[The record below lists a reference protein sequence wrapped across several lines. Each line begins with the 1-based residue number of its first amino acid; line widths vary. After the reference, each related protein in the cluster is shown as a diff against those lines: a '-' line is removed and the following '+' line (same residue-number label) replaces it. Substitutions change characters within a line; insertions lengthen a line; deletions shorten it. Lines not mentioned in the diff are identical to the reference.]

1 MQEYVQELSEAIR
14 EKVQAL
20 EDLETQKQTVQEAYE
35 MRLAENETE
44 VDQVQKV
51 NDEIQLT
58 LKKDVDDL
66 K

>member
-35 MRLAENETE
+35 MRLADKETE
-44 VDQVQKV
+44 VDQV
-51 NDEIQLT
+51 
-58 LKKDVDDL
+58 KK
-66 K
+66 